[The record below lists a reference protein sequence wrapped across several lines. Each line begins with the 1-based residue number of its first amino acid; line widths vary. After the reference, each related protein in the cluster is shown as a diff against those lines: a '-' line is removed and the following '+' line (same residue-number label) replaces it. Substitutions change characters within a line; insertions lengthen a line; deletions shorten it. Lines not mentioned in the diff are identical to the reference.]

1 MITFILIVLS
11 LVILVLLGI
20 ILFLYFQ
27 FEDTSSKLRK
37 LINEQIR
44 FFTLLNGEAVI
55 EEEEEEL

>member
-11 LVILVLLGI
+11 LVILVLLGL

-44 FFTLLNGEAVI
+44 FFILLNGEAVI

>member
-44 FFTLLNGEAVI
+44 FFILLNGEAVI